1 MDSNISSRSSSPEPQ
16 TSETKKI
23 YEKVADSLK
32 TTDIPRSLEKEKKKN
47 GRNAPRTEKQM
58 EALRSGMLKLKENR
72 EMRAKEKE
80 DRKQTNVEL
89 RKKGLPLL
97 EAPIKVEKVAE
108 IKPAPVVVVK
118 QRKVRIDKGVLKS
131 KDPQDKAITKR
142 EFEEM
147 RSMLKPIEKEVV
159 REVPVIQERVVER
172 EKVLSGSEL
181 LNKIFFNK

>member
-32 TTDIPRSLEKEKKKN
+32 TTDIPSLEKKKN